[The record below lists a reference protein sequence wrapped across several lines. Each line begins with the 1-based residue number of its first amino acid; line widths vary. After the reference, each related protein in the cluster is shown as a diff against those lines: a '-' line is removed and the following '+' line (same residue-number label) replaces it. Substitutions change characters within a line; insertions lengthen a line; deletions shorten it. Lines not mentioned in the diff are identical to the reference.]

1 MGMKSGMIFPIHSGH
16 VKSEKMIIPSYGPK
30 IEEFKKMDVF
40 GQGDQVLIF
49 VISVYGILH

>member
-1 MGMKSGMIFPIHSGH
+1 MKSGMIFPIHSGH

-40 GQGDQVLIF
+40 GQGDQVQIF
-49 VISVYGILH
+49 VISVYGILY